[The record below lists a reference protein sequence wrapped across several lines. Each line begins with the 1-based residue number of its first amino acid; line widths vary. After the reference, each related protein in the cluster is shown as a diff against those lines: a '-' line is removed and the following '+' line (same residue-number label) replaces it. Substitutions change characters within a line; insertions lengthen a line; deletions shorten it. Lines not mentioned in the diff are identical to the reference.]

1 MSTQSIR
8 VILSANVANYIA
20 GMNQAVG
27 ATKLLAGA
35 GGLLVGA
42 TALGVKSFA
51 DFDQAMSYVRANA
64 EGTPAEFAK
73 LGESV
78 RSVGKDFG
86 YSAVESANGAEELAK
101 AGLSLSEIM
110 GGALTGSL
118 TLAAAG
124 GVSVAEASETAATAM
139 SMFKLEGKDVGHIAD
154 VIASGAN
161 ASTASVGSLSQALRQ
176 GGGVAES
183 FGVSL
188 EDTVAA
194 LAMFDQN
201 GLKGADA
208 GTAMKT
214 MLTALANPSKKA
226 AEAMADL
233 GIKAFDASGKFIGL
247 AGLQDVLKTK
257 MAGLTQEQ
265 RAQAMATIFGSDAMR
280 AANVLF
286 SDTKGMQQWR
296 DAVDQNGAAA
306 KNAGT
311 RMDNLKGDLTK
322 LKAAFMDVMIGQ
334 GSNGGFLRPITQGA
348 TAALNAINALP
359 GPIKTTAFGL
369 IAAGGAG
376 LLAVAGI
383 AKVAG
388 AYGTAKTAIVT
399 YTTAARAAATA
410 NGAFALTNVGMHA
423 ALSSTNAAVAA
434 SAVNMGRLNL
444 IIAAIGAKLPI
455 IAAMQSSFYA
465 GAAGAARFQRSAGLA
480 RIATDAWAAASARA
494 SVANW
499 SLAGSAKAV
508 GAAALVVGAAFAA
521 DKIADWG
528 GAATVGDTNAKKLS
542 ASLAGLAENG
552 QLSGEALKV
561 FGKGWG
567 PFARDTVSA
576 SDALEMFSVN
586 ANEAFAKGLWDNFTA
601 KLDGGGQMGKLKK
614 MVEELDGSLTY
625 LVKSGKAAEAKKQF
639 DALMS
644 GVDPDKQAQVKKM
657 FTGYNDAL
665 AKAGKTAAAAKSPTQ
680 QAADAIN
687 KVGSNAD
694 AAKEDVKSLTDAL
707 KGLGSAQLDERGS
720 AREFQAAID
729 DASGALKENGKSLD
743 ITTEKGRKNQAALDN
758 IAKATTGWA
767 ASVYTS
773 TGSMEQ
779 ANSVL
784 ESGRTSFINMATA
797 MGMGVPQA
805 TALADS
811 LFKLPKDIDVSVAI
825 PGVENV
831 ITKLGDAGRR
841 VYAIKGTNVTIPV
854 DAPNAQSVIT
864 ALSTLKGVRQNANG
878 TVTIQASA
886 NTAAVMAQLR
896 SVKGARVDA
905 NGNVTIDTAAPGAD
919 AAAAK
924 ISAAKAAALAADG
937 VTATITTRHRDIYE
951 RAFKGQTFT
960 ATAQADGGIRR
971 GGVQYMA
978 DGGVMG
984 STSSMPAFIAKRGS
998 YVVMAEDETDGEA
1011 YIPFAAS
1018 KRPRSRRIATETV
1031 RRLGGSVTWRASG
1044 GVTGSSWSP
1053 DMSGI
1058 FALISNLTYDNEKS
1072 AWDKLNEVKAA
1083 IDKSKRDVEAARR
1096 KLAEDQRKK
1105 GVKASTIMADQN
1117 RINDLLQKQLTTQR
1131 QLTAAQSAYNKIKSA
1146 RSLSAA
1152 QQFSSSAGTR
1162 AAVNKK
1168 FVSDLTT
1175 IEKRGFPALAHSLAE
1190 QGDDEAAR
1198 VAASFASSP
1207 IGTLRSAQKALTDS
1221 SAAKASLDALL
1232 TRTTPGSAAA
1242 NRQQQL
1248 EANATKLAM
1257 QAANGQFANQSAVV
1271 VRPIIDTNGI
1281 IDGLAQK
1288 IRLEVGPQT
1297 TQVVLPGVGVIAT
1310 ATTQHQATQASYGTT
1325 APGVNL

>member
-35 GGLLVGA
+35 GALMVGA

-154 VIASGAN
+154 ILASGAN

-176 GGGVAES
+176 GGGVAAS

-188 EDTVAA
+188 EDTIAA

-208 GTAMKT
+208 GTSLKT

-233 GIKAFDASGKFIGL
+233 GIEAFDASGKFIGL

-286 SDTKGMQQWR
+286 SDTKGMQKWR

-334 GSNGGFLRPITQGA
+334 GSNGGFLRPVTQGA

-359 GPIKTTAFGL
+359 GPIKNTAFGL
-369 IAAGGAG
+369 VAAGGAG

-383 AKVAG
+383 TKVAA

-444 IIAAIGAKLPI
+444 IIAAIGTKLPI

-528 GAATVGDTNAKKLS
+528 GAATVGDANAKKLS

-576 SDALEMFSVN
+576 SDALEKFSAN
-586 ANEAFAKGLWDNFTA
+586 ANEAFAKGFWDNFTA

-625 LVKSGKAAEAKKQF
+625 LVKNGKAAEAKKQF

-665 AKAGKTAAAAKSPTQ
+665 AKAGKSAAAAKSPTQ
-680 QAADAIN
+680 KMAESISGVGDEADQA
-687 KVGSNAD
+687 KQ
-694 AAKEDVKSLTDAL
+694 DVDSLTKAIKGMGSAFLDEQDGAIGYQDAL
-707 KGLGSAQLDERGS
+707 
-720 AREFQAAID
+720 
-729 DASGALKENGKSLD
+729 ASVAKSLKENGRNS
-743 ITTEKGRKNQAALDN
+743 N
-758 IAKATTGWA
+758 IATEGGRANRKELLGLATQTRDWA
-767 ASVYTS
+767 AAIYAN
-773 TGSMEQ
+773 TGNLAQ

-784 ESGRTSFINMATA
+784 STGRTRVQEFGRAMNMSQT
-797 MGMGVPQA
+797 
-805 TALADS
+805 
-811 LFKLPKDIDVSVAI
+811 DIDAITNSVLNLSQNGDI
-825 PGVENV
+825 KIGMSLPGAENV
-831 ITKLGDAGRR
+831 TTQLDKTGQL
-841 VYAIKGTNVTIPV
+841 VYAIKGTNIQIPV
-854 DAPNAQSVIT
+854 NAPGAEAVT
-864 ALSTLKGVRQNANG
+864 RALAGVKGARQNANG
-878 TVTIQASA
+878 TVTIPANA
-886 NTAAVMAQLR
+886 NTAATMKKLAD
-896 SVKGARVDA
+896 VKGARIAA
-905 NGNVTIDTAAPGAD
+905 NGDVTISTQALNVSNTIAQIQSVLNAARS
-919 AAAAK
+919 K
-924 ISAAKAAALAADG
+924 
-937 VTATITTRHRDIYE
+937 TIFIDMITRKNIRDE
-951 RAFKGQTFT
+951 GRF
-960 ATAQADGGIRR
+960 QADGGIRR

-1018 KRPRSRRIATETV
+1018 KRPRSRRIAAETV
-1031 RRLGGSVTWRASG
+1031 RRLGGSVKWFADG
-1044 GVTGSSWSP
+1044 ALTGSSP
-1053 DMSGI
+1053 NMSAI
-1058 FALISNLTYDNEKS
+1058 LALISNLTYDAEKS
-1072 AWDKLNEVKAA
+1072 AWDAMGTARTNVAKVV
-1083 IDKSKRDVEAARR
+1083 RDLAAARQ
-1096 KLAEDQRKK
+1096 KLAEDRRKK
-1105 GVKASTIMADQN
+1105 GVKASTIIADQN
-1117 RINDLLQKQLTTQR
+1117 KVNDLLAKQTQLQNALNASTQKY
-1131 QLTAAQSAYNKIKSA
+1131 TAIKSA
-1146 RSLSAA
+1146 RSQSAGDQFINSAA
-1152 QQFSSSAGTR
+1152 SSTRVTKQFLDDCEKIIKAGF
-1162 AAVNKK
+1162 KP
-1168 FVSDLTT
+1168 L
-1175 IEKRGFPALAHSLAE
+1175 GLALLNDGSEDSQRIARSLAAGGVAKMKAANAGVLASDAQEQRRKQLLE
-1190 QGDDEAAR
+1190 QGNGA
-1198 VAASFASSP
+1198 
-1207 IGTLRSAQKALTDS
+1207 ALT
-1221 SAAKASLDALL
+1221 
-1232 TRTTPGSAAA
+1232 
-1242 NRQQQL
+1242 QQQRL
-1248 EANATKLAM
+1248 EANARALSFR
-1257 QAANGQFANQSAVV
+1257 AANGQLANQSAVV

-1281 IDGLAQK
+1281 IDGIARK
-1288 IRLEVGPQT
+1288 IRVQ
-1297 TQVVLPGVGVIAT
+1297 VLPGQTVVQLDSSTIAT